1 MVLDIS
7 MTLAQKDGGLMLER
21 VTTITVDD
29 EIAFW
34 MRWGMDTYRG

>member
-1 MVLDIS
+1 MVLDIN
-7 MTLAQKDGGLMLER
+7 MMLAQKDGGLMLEP

-34 MRWGMDTYRG
+34 MR